1 MKIAIYGQYYQN
13 STEPIIKDIFV
24 FFNKR
29 NIEIVIESN
38 FLALIQEKKNHRKG
52 IQNFLFAYRTGFQ
65 F

>member
-29 NIEIVIESN
+29 NIEIVIEAN
-38 FLALIQEKKNHRKG
+38 FLALIQEKKLSKRNTKPFPH
-52 IQNFLFAYRTGFQ
+52 IPN
-65 F
+65 